1 MKNRILSL
9 IISLSVCTAAAISLP
24 SCGDRSAD
32 SSSSSSSDTSNSSSA
47 DVLPESNSQSGT
59 ADSSA
64 SNSSADEALD
74 SSGKVTVVWTST
86 ADAPGDTDLF
96 TAKFK
101 VLGDASGLS
110 EVTIGGDIVVSD
122 ASFQNIGVE
131 VVAGGVDIGGADAA
145 AATPEGAAI
154 VIDTKGAN
162 TGDEVSLTFK
172 LANIDVCTSFDF
184 IVLFDAEVLE
194 FVDITP
200 STTMDTCGQLNYNV
214 G

>member
-32 SSSSSSSDTSNSSSA
+32 SSSSSDVSGSSSS
-47 DVLPESNSQSGT
+47 DVLPESNSQNST
-59 ADSSA
+59 ADSSS
-64 SNSSADEALD
+64 SNSSASEVLD

-101 VLGDASGLS
+101 VLGDASGLN

-122 ASFQNIGVE
+122 ASFQNINVE

-172 LANIDVCTSFDF
+172 LANVDVCTSFDF